1 MERRRSTD
9 ARWAPARMPAWLRHR
24 VGPRVGAPED
34 PAADRVLVARALAGL
49 FLAGGALSL
58 IWLALPHRSGADDT
72 GVLIPSLA
80 AVAWG
85 LLLFAAFDRLPGWAM
100 EATITMATV
109 VITAALAADGSDGSV
124 YVTYYFWA
132 TTYAYCFF
140 PLRRAAL
147 QTAFVGVAFGFVLAA
162 QREAWTSEIARWLI
176 TMGTLAAAG
185 LLVHHLARALRHR
198 SLHDPLTGLPNRRLF
213 IERLDRALREARG
226 RGERIAV
233 LFLDLDRFK
242 YVNDSLGHHAGD
254 ELLGAIAPRLLE
266 AVRSGDLIARFG
278 GDEFAVLSTGPID
291 ERGALALGARL
302 NAAIGAPL
310 RIGDD
315 DLVVSASI
323 GVAVSGSGTEDGEAL
338 VRDAD
343 AAMYRA
349 KDWGRARCELFDED
363 LRRWI
368 LQRLRTE
375 SDLRGAIGR
384 DELRVA
390 FQPIVALPG
399 GRPVGL
405 EALARWQHPR
415 RGLVLPG
422 EFIPVAEESGLIVPL
437 GQWVLEEACRQ
448 AAEWDRDAA
457 PLAGLPVSVNLS
469 ARQVSHPDLARVV
482 RAALARAGLPPE
494 RLVLEIT
501 ESVLIEQAA
510 GPIATLAALRGE
522 GVRFALDDFGTG
534 YSSLSYLQRFPLDQL
549 KLDRSFVAGLES
561 GPREQAIVG
570 AIVAMARALGIEAVA
585 EGIETERQK
594 AALERLGCPLG
605 QGFLFA
611 RPASAA
617 ELAARAGAGG
627 AELTATP
634 APAA

>member
-1 MERRRSTD
+1 MDRRRAND
-9 ARWAPARMPAWLRHR
+9 RRWAPAVPGWLRHR

-34 PAADRVLVARALAGL
+34 PADDRVLVARALATL

-58 IWLALPHRSGADDT
+58 MWLALPHHSGTDDA
-72 GVLIPSLA
+72 GVLIPSVA
-80 AVAWG
+80 AIAWG
-85 LLLFAAFDRLPGWAM
+85 GLLFVAFDRLPGWVM

-109 VITAALAADGSDGSV
+109 VITAALAADHADGSV
-124 YVTYYFWA
+124 YATYYFWA

-140 PLRRAAL
+140 PLRRAVL
-147 QTAFVGVAFGFVLAA
+147 QTAFAGLAFGLVLIA
-162 QREAWTSEIARWLI
+162 QRDVWTSEIARWLI
-176 TMGTLAAAG
+176 TMGTLATAG

-213 IERLDRALREARG
+213 IERLDRELREARG

-233 LFLDLDRFK
+233 LFLDVDRFK

-254 ELLGAIAPRLLE
+254 ELLCALAPRLR
-266 AVRSGDLIARFG
+266 ATVRSGDLVARFG
-278 GDEFAVLSTGPID
+278 GDEFAVLCSGPVD
-291 ERGALALGARL
+291 ERDALGLGARL
-302 NAAIGAPL
+302 NKAIGAPL
-310 RIGDD
+310 RIADD
-315 DLVVSASI
+315 DIAVSASI
-323 GVAVSGSGTEDGEAL
+323 GVAVSGDGAGGGEEL

-368 LQRLRTE
+368 LARLRTE
-375 SDLRGAIGR
+375 ADLRRAIER

-390 FQPIVALPG
+390 YQPIVALPD
-399 GRPVGL
+399 GRPIGV

-422 EFIPVAEESGLIVPL
+422 EFIPVAEETGLIVPL
-437 GQWVLEEACRQ
+437 GEWVLEEACRQ
-448 AAEWDRDAA
+448 AAEWDRGGGPFAR
-457 PLAGLPVSVNLS
+457 LPVNVNVS
-469 ARQVSHPDLARVV
+469 ARQVSHPDLV
-482 RAALARAGLPPE
+482 RTVRRALERAGLPGD

-510 GPIATLAALRGE
+510 APRATLAELRRE

-549 KLDRSFVAGLES
+549 KLDRSFVAGLDS

-570 AIVAMARALGIEAVA
+570 AIVAMAFALDIDVVA
-585 EGIETERQK
+585 EGVETERQE
-594 AALERLGCPLG
+594 AALVRLGCPLG

-617 ELAARAGAGG
+617 ELAAYTEGAVAPTAGR
-627 AELTATP
+627 P
-634 APAA
+634 APVA